1 MLAQKKLFLEDPIKQ
16 NITELDRKDHKNL
29 RIENERTYSD
39 INLTPKG
46 ILKSSKSNTP
56 NQNRINTGKL
66 NNTKNR
72 GDKYFKSQ
80 KKRKPKVTFEI
91 LDNLF

>member
-1 MLAQKKLFLEDPIKQ
+1 MYLEESIKQ
-16 NITELDRKDHKNL
+16 NITELDTKNHKNL

-56 NQNRINTGKL
+56 NSNRINTGKH
-66 NNTKNR
+66 NNAKNK
-72 GDKYFKSQ
+72 GDKYFKS
-80 KKRKPKVTFEI
+80 
-91 LDNLF
+91 